1 MVFQGYSANPVYL
14 SDFTPS
20 TLYWASLQVG
30 GRASAQSGIPP
41 VGEKTNRRSG
51 VDFKNKGMAQREDL
65 KNLSLLG
72 KPDTR
77 LPASP
82 QEANLEVFP
91 NQRPGRRYWITLNCP
106 EFSSLCPVTGQP
118 DSARIVIRY
127 VPGETCV
134 ETKSLK
140 FYLAS
145 YRNEPAFN
153 EEIVNRILDDLVR
166 VMQPQELIVRGEFAP
181 RGGIQLTTEAT
192 FPESAAVTP

>member
-1 MVFQGYSANPVYL
+1 M
-14 SDFTPS
+14 SD
-20 TLYWASLQVG
+20 
-30 GRASAQSGIPP
+30 
-41 VGEKTNRRSG
+41 
-51 VDFKNKGMAQREDL
+51 REDL

-72 KPDTR
+72 KAETR

-82 QEANLEVFP
+82 DEAKLEIFP

-118 DSARIVIRY
+118 DSAKIVIRY
-127 VPGETCV
+127 VPNQVCV

-145 YRNEPAFN
+145 FRNQPAFN
-153 EEIVNRILDDLVR
+153 EEIVNRILDDLVAA
-166 VMQPQELIVRGEFAP
+166 MAPAELVVRGEFAP

-192 FPESAAVTP
+192 YPDTISAQP